1 MAQAEV
7 IGTVEHAAVGIAAA
21 IDEVLARFFG
31 SGDVH
36 DRAVEF
42 AGNQRF
48 RRFRA
53 EVAEEDDEGI
63 AAGIFGFLYGSQHV
77 TFVLNGLRHFVER
90 AVFLGVGFCDG
101 MAPVLGKRDDE
112 AVTADRE
119 DTAFEIRDVVHVH
132 DDALLL
138 IDYSLN
144 REIISHC
151 VHEHT
156 SYDATISFVT

>member
-1 MAQAEV
+1 MYRILIV
-7 IGTVEHAAVGIAAA
+7 
-21 IDEVLARFFG
+21 
-31 SGDVH
+31 
-36 DRAVEF
+36 
-42 AGNQRF
+42 
-48 RRFRA
+48 
-53 EVAEEDDEGI
+53 EDDEGI